1 MTQTRKN
8 TVPIFF
14 AVDDN
19 YIPQLAVALRSLIVN
34 ASDKNHYEI
43 YILIER
49 LSDNNRRVILDM
61 QEDNVRINFVD
72 VAQQLSAICS
82 DLHVRDYYTNTTY
95 YRFFIPELFP
105 EYDKGIYLDCDI
117 VITCDI
123 AEMYRKQLGNKLA
136 GVMTEEVISD
146 IEVFARYSEIVLG
159 ISRFDYFNA
168 GIMLMNLKRMR
179 EIGLREQFVNLLGKK
194 TYTVAQDQDYLN
206 VLCHNKVRHL
216 SLTWNKAPMPGSDT
230 TKKPK
235 IVHYKINFKPWRYD
249 NIPYGELF
257 WHYAAMTPYHEF
269 FKSGKE
275 NYSDAE
281 KQRDTDQYIALENQA
296 RYETQRELK
305 LKNVIGAIDDISL
318 DLFDDAPITKIAEA
332 I

>member
-1 MTQTRKN
+1 MTKKI
-8 TVPIFF
+8 TVPVFF

-19 YIPQLAVALRSLIVN
+19 YIPQLAVALRSLIAN
-34 ASDKNHYEI
+34 ASSKNHYEI
-43 YILIER
+43 YVLIEK
-49 LSDNNRRVILDM
+49 LGDESRRVILDM
-61 QEDNVRINFVD
+61 QKDNVKVRFVD
-72 VAQQLSAICS
+72 VARQLSSVCS

-117 VITCDI
+117 VITQDV
-123 AEMYRKQLGNKLA
+123 AKLYQKQLGGKLA

-159 ISRFDYFNA
+159 ISRYDYFNA
-168 GIMLMNLKRMR
+168 GIMLMNLKKMR
-179 EIGLREQFVNLLGKK
+179 EIGLRDQFVDLLGKK

-216 SLTWNKAPMPGSDT
+216 SLMWNKAPMPGSDV
-230 TKKPK
+230 TKTPY

-249 NIPYGELF
+249 DIPYGELF
-257 WHYAAMTPYHEF
+257 WHYAAMTPYFEF
-269 FKSGKE
+269 FKKGKQ
-275 NYSDAE
+275 NYSEAE
-281 KQRDTDQYIALENQA
+281 KRRDADQYIALEEQA

-305 LKNVIGAIDDISL
+305 LKNVMRAIDDISL